1 MSRRPLP
8 LTVYL
13 RALKEARPWYLHL
26 VGILLLGVLA
36 TPISLLVP
44 FPVKV
49 ILDHVIGDQPLPRLL
64 AEWLPVTVI
73 GSKDALLIAS
83 IGFAVAITLL
93 TVLHN
98 TTEYLLRETVSD
110 QMVRRFRGRLLGN
123 ALNLSALHDEDKG
136 VVDQVF
142 RIAQDAP
149 ALQAMTIWGVL
160 PLIIW
165 GLSVVS
171 VLAVTALISVQVA
184 ALALVTA
191 LPVMVL
197 IYRSQRALCDRWH
210 CVRELESGLS
220 RLAFEALGGQ
230 RVVVTSGRVGEEAH
244 RLVDQ
249 GRRTFA
255 ARLRVLLIEA
265 GFKIGLT
272 ASTGLGTAAILYIGV
287 RDVQAGVLTSGELL
301 LLLSYMAQLIE
312 PLKQIALH
320 VVSQQA
326 AMACAER
333 AFDLLERPASI
344 RDAPRAVPVLRA
356 SGAIEFRN
364 VGFAYPGGKPVLRD
378 ASFHVP
384 AGACVGIVGRTGSGK
399 STLVNLLV
407 RLVDPSTGRVLL
419 DGVDLDRYRLA
430 DLRRQIS
437 VMEQE
442 ASLFSTTIGENI
454 AYGRPDATPAEII
467 EAARKAGAHDFISAL
482 PNGYASTVGERSMR
496 LSGGERQRICLARAF
511 LKQAPILIL
520 DEPTSAVDLATERTI
535 TEGIEELMKN
545 RTTFIIA
552 HRLATL
558 RRADIILRLDGGR
571 LHVEG
576 PLGRTRLVEAAE

>member
-73 GSKDALLIAS
+73 GSKDALLTAS
-83 IGFAVAITLL
+83 IGFAVAVTLL

-165 GLSVVS
+165 GLSVAS

-344 RDAPRAVPVLRA
+344 RDVPRAVPVLRA
-356 SGAIEFRN
+356 GGAVEFRN
-364 VGFAYPGGKPVLRD
+364 VGFTYPGGKPVLRD

-407 RLVDPSTGRVLL
+407 RLVDPSTGRILL

-482 PNGYASTVGERSMR
+482 PNGYASTVGERAMR